1 MLSLLLDSKMV
12 CPFYRFEGAAQ
23 IRQDFRCKA
32 GNTPC
37 FRVEPSR
44 VRFEMGETWLA
55 VVNDLTSKLAE
66 QMDGFDH
73 LGLRYAFENEPRF
86 QQLTFA
92 EYTKERYEEECVDH
106 DAAICYSSGVLSQ
119 ISRPG

>member
-1 MLSLLLDSKMV
+1 MV
-12 CPFYRFEGAAQ
+12 CPFYSIGGAVQ
-23 IRQDFRCKA
+23 IRQVFRCKA

-37 FRVEPSR
+37 FRAEPSR
-44 VRFEMGETWLA
+44 VRFEIGETWLA

-92 EYTKERYEEECVDH
+92 KHTKERYEEDCFR
-106 DAAICYSSGVLSQ
+106 S
-119 ISRPG
+119 